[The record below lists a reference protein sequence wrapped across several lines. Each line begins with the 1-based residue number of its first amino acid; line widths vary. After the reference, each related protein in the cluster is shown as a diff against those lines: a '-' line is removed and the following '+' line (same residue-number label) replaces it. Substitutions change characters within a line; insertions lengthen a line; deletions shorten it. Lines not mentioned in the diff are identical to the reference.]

1 MGFPDK
7 IHVNTD
13 NAVSPD
19 EQFDSSTLNTF
30 KYTLFK
36 GFLIHVAIKVF
47 GHKFV
52 FPALIRGLFAAAE
65 IAVILSLVFVL
76 GCTLVSTKTR
86 HLKTS

>member
-1 MGFPDK
+1 MYFIDK
-7 IHVNTD
+7 IRVNTD
-13 NAVSPD
+13 NVVSPD

-36 GFLIHVAIKVF
+36 GVLIHVAIKVF

-65 IAVILSLVFVL
+65 IAVILSLVFVV
-76 GCTLVSTKTR
+76 GCTIMSTKTR
-86 HLKTS
+86 HIKTS